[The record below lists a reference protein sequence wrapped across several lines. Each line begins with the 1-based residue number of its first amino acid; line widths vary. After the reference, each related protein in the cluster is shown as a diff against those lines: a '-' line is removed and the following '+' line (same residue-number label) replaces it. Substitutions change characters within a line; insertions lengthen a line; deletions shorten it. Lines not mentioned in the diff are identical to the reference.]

1 LPDRERVAT
10 IAIDEGMLETIM
22 RMQYCLAALAL
33 MFSAGIAAAQP
44 ARWQRYVV
52 PETGASA
59 DIPVSVFSEAAGKP
73 EAGYGRR
80 FLTPDR
86 RANLTIES
94 VPNEG
99 LAPARFLATKNP
111 PSNIVYKK
119 ITDRFFVVSSYR
131 NNMIWYNR
139 CNFAGP
145 YANCV
150 LINYPAAEKRQWDGI
165 VTRIS
170 NTLAS
175 R

>member
-1 LPDRERVAT
+1 
-10 IAIDEGMLETIM
+10 MIM
-22 RMQYCLAALAL
+22 RMQHWLSVVMLSSSCIA
-33 MFSAGIAAAQP
+33 AAAQP
-44 ARWQRYVV
+44 ANWRRYIV

-59 DIPVSVFSEAAGKP
+59 DIPLSIFTEDSGKP
-73 EAGYGRR
+73 ETGYGAR

-86 RANLTIES
+86 RANLTIQS
-94 VPNEG
+94 VPNQG
-99 LAPARFLATKNP
+99 MAPARFLATKNP
-111 PSNIVYKK
+111 PADIVYKK
-119 ITDRFFVVSSYR
+119 ITDRFFVVSSFR

-139 CNFAGP
+139 CNFAGR